1 MNIQKPESDAK
12 SQREADR
19 DDHGVQESAD
29 AADVM
34 AIDKVTDSVA
44 ERNSRDEIKDTCG
57 KGYLRGLSPAEDKA

>member
-12 SQREADR
+12 SQRQADR

-34 AIDKVTDSVA
+34 AIDSVS
-44 ERNSRDEIKDTCG
+44 ERNARDEIKDTWG

>member
-12 SQREADR
+12 SQRQADR

-44 ERNSRDEIKDTCG
+44 ERNFNDFIFFIFKFHFENF
-57 KGYLRGLSPAEDKA
+57 LQP